1 MNIDE
6 GSPLPQKKSRE
17 KLKTKNKKEEY
28 FKEQFLNN
36 YEFEKEIRA
45 VVGKI
50 EDMIKKYA

>member
-17 KLKTKNKKEEY
+17 KLKTKNKKED
-28 FKEQFLNN
+28 FLREQFLNN